1 MRRRPSQCYTVF
13 MVVDEILDG
22 KFHVDDGSLDFSCPR
37 VNLSLQADSACE
49 GSFFVYGPEG
59 LVTEGFVTASD
70 LRMECVTKRF
80 GGSEDEIFFRFDAA
94 GMEAGEEVS
103 GSFHIISNR
112 GEYYLPFQVQIES
125 GEIDSSL
132 GEIRNLFHFT
142 NLARSS
148 FEEAVKLFYSPAFR
162 QVFSGHDRQYY
173 AAYKG
178 LASTPGNVHNVE
190 EFLLEINKKKPMEYI
205 PEESEIRIE
214 DPLED
219 ARYTLVINRNGW
231 GYTRLLIRAEGDFLR
246 PEEEMADDVSFLG
259 NVYRLHYHIDTEK
272 LHNGRNFGAIL
283 LLRENGMIRVPV
295 TVVRRVPDR
304 RRAALRREKKQLTV
318 QLMTYYQAYRLKKIG
333 KAVWLAETEKLLERM
348 EQLDGRDVA
357 VKLFQSQMLLADER
371 VNEAKWQIEKQR
383 GAVEAEREKNPAL
396 WCYYLYLTTL
406 VKDDDAY
413 VDETAERVRR
423 IYERRRDDWRI
434 AWLLLYL
441 SEEYTQSPSRR
452 WMLLEELFA
461 GHCTSPM
468 LYMEAWNVVCM
479 NPAMLRK
486 MDRFEEEILTYAVKN
501 RVMQE
506 DVLLQVVYL
515 AGQKRSYSE
524 RMVRILKG
532 CYEQIPHREVLHEI
546 CTQLIKGNRSGA
558 DCFSWYRAGVEEN
571 LRITRLY
578 EYYMMSLPADYD
590 GELPRMALMYFAYRS
605 DLPWEATARLY
616 AYVHRRRDTLAD
628 IYANYMA
635 VMERFV
641 VEQIRRGRINRDL
654 AYLYAQFVELPMIDE
669 EIARILVSLIFMREV
684 RTQSGQA
691 REVLLAYPCRA
702 DIRRYPIT
710 EGKACV
716 PVYESGC
723 KILLCDAE
731 GNCFTQSLSCQV
743 EELMRPGKL
752 SGMISPFVRNH
763 LGYAVYSCYERAN
776 TFTVQEDNADLFAL
790 LSRSERIEEEER
802 KKIRRMLVDFYQ
814 EKDRMRELDE
824 YLLSLRPED
833 VERKDRGEIV
843 RCLVSR
849 GLYEEAYTWIR
860 RFGPYEV
867 DAKTLLKLG
876 SRLLQLNRSQEL
888 EEDPLLTGMLFY
900 VMKKGKYDDSSL
912 AYLVQWFS
920 GTIKEQR
927 DVWQAAESF
936 GVDTYKL
943 SERMLLQMLYTGAHV
958 GEKLEIFRSYSL
970 NGGSDRVR
978 AAFVSA
984 CCYDFLV
991 NEEITDAY
999 VFESVQQLYR
1009 EEVPFHPVCKLAYLR
1024 FYADRERTE
1033 ETERLCGDFL
1043 ETLLAQGI
1051 VMPFY
1056 RGYFDSAV
1064 QLAAY
1069 LDKTMVEYRT
1079 KPGSRVTIHYLLQG
1093 GESGG
1098 QEYTHEEM
1106 RDMFGGIYVKDFILF
1121 FGEKLQY
1128 YITED
1133 SEAGEQVT
1141 QSSVVSMSDAGE
1153 DGLAGRFSILNDIMI
1168 GETLQDYNTVEDL
1181 LFTYFRQDHMTEQI
1195 FSLR

>member
-1 MRRRPSQCYTVF
+1 MRPSQCYTVG

-22 KFHVDDGSLDFSCPR
+22 KFHADDGSLDFSCPR
-37 VNLSLQADSACE
+37 VNLSLHADEACE

-59 LVTEGFVTASD
+59 LVTEGTVSVSD
-70 LRMECVTKRF
+70 LRMECLTKHF
-80 GGSEDEIFFRFDAA
+80 GGSEDEIFYRFDAA
-94 GMEAGEEVS
+94 GMEAGEEVT
-103 GSFHIISNR
+103 GSFHIVSNR

-148 FEEAVKLFYSPAFR
+148 FEEAVTLFYSPVFKR
-162 QVFSGHDRQYY
+162 VFSGHDRQYY
-173 AAYKG
+173 AVYKG
-178 LASTPGNVHNVE
+178 LSSSPGNVHNVE

-214 DPLED
+214 EPVED
-219 ARYTLVINRNGW
+219 MRYTLVINRNGW
-231 GYTRLLIRAEGDFLR
+231 GYTKLRIRAEGEFLK
-246 PEEEMADDVSFLG
+246 PEEETVDDVSFLG
-259 NVYRLHYHIDTEK
+259 NVYRLHYQIDTGK
-272 LHNGRNFGAIL
+272 LHDGCNFGAIL
-283 LLRENGMIRVPV
+283 LERESGSLRVPV
-295 TVVRRVPDR
+295 TVMRNMPDR
-304 RRAALRREKKQLTV
+304 RHTALTREKKQLTV

-333 KAVWLAETEKLLERM
+333 KSVWLAETGKLLERM

-357 VKLFQSQMLLADER
+357 VKLFQSQMLLSDER
-371 VNEAKWQIEKQR
+371 DNEAKWQIEKLR
-383 GAVEAEREKNPAL
+383 GAAEAERERDPAL

-406 VKDDDAY
+406 VDGTDAY
-413 VDETAERVRR
+413 VDETTQKVRH
-423 IYERRRDDWRI
+423 IYERRRGDWRI

-441 SEEYTQSPSRR
+441 SEEYTQNPSRR
-452 WMLLEELFA
+452 WLLLEELFER
-461 GHCTSPM
+461 HCTSPI

-486 MDRFEEEILTYAVKN
+486 LDRFEEQILTYAVKN
-501 RVMQE
+501 KLMQE

-515 AGQKRSYSE
+515 AGRKRGYSE

-546 CTQLIKGNRSGA
+546 CTQLIKGNRLGE
-558 DCFSWYRAGVEEN
+558 DCFSWYQAGVEEN

-578 EYYMMSLPADYD
+578 EYYMMSLPADHE
-590 GELPRMALMYFAYRS
+590 GELPQMILMYFAYRS

-616 AYVHRRRDTLAD
+616 AYVHRHRDTLAE
-628 IYANYMA
+628 IYVTYMA
-635 VMERFV
+635 DMERFV
-641 VEQIRRGRINRDL
+641 LEQIRRGRINRDL
-654 AYLYAQFVELPMIDE
+654 AYLYTHLVELPMIDE
-669 EIARILVSLIFMREV
+669 ESARALVSLLFMREV
-684 RTQSGQA
+684 RTQS
-691 REVLLAYPCRA
+691 RLVKEVLLAYPCRA

-710 EGKACV
+710 EGRAFV
-716 PVYESGC
+716 PVYEEGC
-723 KILLCDAE
+723 KVLLGDGA
-731 GNCFTQSLSCQV
+731 GNCFTQSLSCEV

-752 SGMISPFVRNH
+752 AMMISPFVRNH
-763 LGYAVYSCYERAN
+763 LGYAVYACYERPQ
-776 TFTVQEDNADLFAL
+776 TFAVQDENADLFVL

-802 KKIRRMLVDFYQ
+802 KKIRRMLVDFYY

-824 YLLSLRPED
+824 FLLSLKPGD
-833 VERKDRGEIV
+833 VSGKDRGEVV
-843 RCLVSR
+843 RCLVNR
-849 GLYEEAYTWIR
+849 GMYEEAYTWIE
-860 RFGPYEV
+860 RFGPYEA

-876 SRLLQLNRSQEL
+876 SRLLQLTRSQEVK
-888 EEDPLLTGMLFY
+888 EDPLLTGLLFY

-912 AYLVQWFS
+912 EYLVQWFF
-920 GTIKEQR
+920 GTIKEER
-927 DVWQAAESF
+927 DVWKVAESF

-943 SERMLLQMLYTGAHV
+943 SERMLIQMLYTGAYV
-958 GEKLEIFRSYSL
+958 GEKMEVLRSYSL

-984 CCYDFLV
+984 CCYDYLV
-991 NEEITDAY
+991 HEEITDAY
-999 VFESVQQLYR
+999 VFENVQQLYR
-1009 EEVPFHPVCKLAYLR
+1009 EEVPFHPVCKLAWLR
-1024 FYADRERTE
+1024 FFADRERTAE
-1033 ETERLCGDFL
+1033 IEKICGVFL

-1056 RGYFDSAV
+1056 RNYFGSAV
-1064 QLAAY
+1064 QLSAY

-1093 GESGG
+1093 KENDG

-1128 YITED
+1128 YITEE

-1141 QSSVVSMSDAGE
+1141 QSSVISAADAGE
-1153 DGLAGRFSILNDIMI
+1153 EGFAGRFGILNDIMI

-1195 FSLR
+1195 FTLR

>member
-1 MRRRPSQCYTVF
+1 

-37 VNLSLQADSACE
+37 VTLSLQADSACE

-59 LVTEGFVTASD
+59 LVTEGRVAASD
-70 LRMECVTKRF
+70 LRMECVTRRF
-80 GGSEDEIFFRFDAA
+80 GGSEDEIFYRFDAA

-112 GEYYLPFQVQIES
+112 GEYYLPFQVKIES
-125 GEIDSSL
+125 EEIDTSL

-148 FEEAVKLFYSPAFR
+148 FEEAVKLFYSPAFKR
-162 QVFSGHDRQYY
+162 VFSGHDRKYY

-178 LASTPGNVHNVE
+178 LSSTPGNVHNVE
-190 EFLLEINKKKPMEYI
+190 EFLLEINKKKLMEYI
-205 PEESEIRIE
+205 PEESEVRIE
-214 DPLED
+214 EPVED
-219 ARYTLVINRNGW
+219 MRYTLVINRNGW
-231 GYTRLLIRAEGDFLR
+231 GYTRLQIRTEGDFLE
-246 PEEEMADDVSFLG
+246 PEEETVDDVSFLG
-259 NVYRLHYHIDTEK
+259 NIYRLHYHIDNEK
-272 LHNGRNFGAIL
+272 LHDGCNYGAIL
-283 LLRENGMIRVPV
+283 LVRESETTRIPV
-295 TVVRRVPDR
+295 TVLRHLPDG
-304 RRAALRREKKQLTV
+304 RRAGLRREKKQLTV
-318 QLMTYYQAYRLKKIG
+318 QLMTYYQAHRLKKIG
-333 KAVWLAETEKLLERM
+333 KTVWLAETEKLLERM
-348 EQLDGRDVA
+348 EQLDGKDVA
-357 VKLFQSQMLLADER
+357 VKLFQSQMLVSGSRD
-371 VNEAKWQIEKQR
+371 NEAKWQIEKLR

-406 VKDDDAY
+406 VKSDDAY
-413 VDETAERVRR
+413 VDEVAERVKR
-423 IYERRRDDWRI
+423 IYERRRGDWRI

-441 SEEYTQSPSRR
+441 SEEYTQSTSRR
-452 WMLLEELFA
+452 WMLLEEMFL
-461 GHCTSPM
+461 GHCTSPI

-486 MDRFEEEILTYAVKN
+486 LDRFEEQILTYAVKN
-501 RVMQE
+501 KLMQE

-515 AGQKRSYSE
+515 AGQKRGYSE
-524 RMVRILKG
+524 NLVRILKG
-532 CYEQIPHREVLHEI
+532 CYEQLPHKEVLHEI
-546 CTQLIKGNRSGA
+546 CTQLIKGNRCGEDS
-558 DCFSWYRAGVEEN
+558 FFWYRAGVEEN

-590 GELPRMALMYFAYRS
+590 GGLPQMALMYFAYRS

-616 AYVHRRRDTLAD
+616 AYVHKRRDALAD

-635 VMERFV
+635 AMERFV

-654 AYLYAQFVELPMIDE
+654 AYLYDQLVELPMIDE
-669 EIARILVSLIFMREV
+669 ESARALVSLLFMREI
-684 RTQSGQA
+684 RTDSGRA
-691 REVLLAYPCRA
+691 KEVLLAYPCRA

-710 EGKACV
+710 EGRAFV
-716 PVYESGC
+716 PIYENGC
-723 KILLCDAE
+723 KILLGDGE
-731 GNCFTQSLSCQV
+731 GNCFTQSLSCQ
-743 EELMRPGKL
+743 EETLMRPGKL
-752 SGMISPFVRNH
+752 AMMISPFVRNH
-763 LGYAVYSCYERAN
+763 LGYAVYACYERPN
-776 TFTVQEDNADLFAL
+776 SFMVQEDNADLFAL

-802 KKIRRMLVDFYQ
+802 KKIRRMLVDFYY

-833 VERKDRGEIV
+833 VSEKDRGEIV
-843 RCLVSR
+843 RCLVNR
-849 GLYEEAYTWIR
+849 GMYEEAYAWIV

-867 DAKTLLKLG
+867 DAKTLFKLG
-876 SRLLQLNRSQEL
+876 SRLLGIARSQEV
-888 EEDPLLTGMLFY
+888 EEDPFLTGMLFY
-900 VMKKGKYDDSSL
+900 AMKKGKYDDNVL
-912 AYLVQWFS
+912 NYLVQWFS
-920 GTIKEQR
+920 GTIKELR
-927 DVWQAAESF
+927 DVWLVAESF

-958 GEKLEIFRSYSL
+958 GEKLEILRAYSL
-970 NGGSDRVR
+970 NGGSDRIR

-984 CCYDFLV
+984 CCHDFLV
-991 NEEITDAY
+991 NEEITDSY
-999 VFESVQQLYR
+999 VFESVQQLYY
-1009 EEVPFHPVCKLAYLR
+1009 EDVPFHPVCKLAYLR
-1024 FYADRERTE
+1024 FYADRERSAATE
-1033 ETERLCGDFL
+1033 KICGDFL
-1043 ETLLAQGI
+1043 ETLLARGI

-1056 RGYFDSAV
+1056 RSYFGSAA
-1064 QLAAY
+1064 QLSAY

-1128 YITED
+1128 YITE
-1133 SEAGEQVT
+1133 ETAAGEQIT
-1141 QSSVVSMSDAGE
+1141 QSSVVSAGDAGE

-1181 LFTYFRQDHMTEQI
+1181 LFTYYRQDHMTEQI
-1195 FSLR
+1195 FKIR